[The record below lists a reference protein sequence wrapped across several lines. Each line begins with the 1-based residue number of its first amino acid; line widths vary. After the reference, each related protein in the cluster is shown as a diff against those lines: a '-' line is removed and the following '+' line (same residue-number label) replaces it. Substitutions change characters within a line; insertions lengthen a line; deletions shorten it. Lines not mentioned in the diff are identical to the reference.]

1 MRLLMVDQ
9 RVKKTIWILHDVL
22 VKVEFFIFLDDFV
35 ILDCEVDFEVAII
48 LGRTFLATGHAL
60 VDTEKGKIKF
70 RLNNEGATFNFCR
83 SLKQSGEL
91 QMVFDISYRVESMSV
106 VQIEECLGVK
116 ALAVVIMNFASDGIE
131 EYGSLVVTLDRNEY
145 QSKPKK

>member
-1 MRLLMVDQ
+1 M
-9 RVKKTIWILHDVL
+9 
-22 VKVEFFIFLDDFV
+22 

-70 RLNNEGATFNFCR
+70 RLNNEGATLNFCR

-106 VQIEECLGVK
+106 AQIEECLGVK

-131 EYGSLVVTLDRNEY
+131 EYESLVRHLSETNIRPNQRNW
-145 QSKPKK
+145 SHIGSI